1 MFRFEHPEYFIAFVI
16 IPILIAAYVFM
27 VWSRKRLSNRFAS
40 SRAWRFLTIG
50 WIGRLETLRAIM
62 LLFAFA
68 LLCTALTNPQWGL
81 RKETVQAQAAD
92 IFIALDISNSMLA
105 EDIAPSR
112 LDRSKRFAS
121 QLVDAFK
128 GDRIGLIY
136 FAGSA
141 YLQMPLTTDYAA
153 AELFLRSAHPRL
165 AGTQGTAIGEAI
177 DLAMRAFEPDMD
189 HQRALVIITDGENH
203 EEGAIEM
210 IRKGRQRGLVPF
222 VVSVGTTEGAYI
234 PVELQGREDY
244 KRDEN
249 GTPVRTA
256 VNEVFLRQLA
266 LEGNGELYSVLDG
279 ESVLNDMQERI
290 AELEKREMEQRSFTD
305 YESFYQ
311 YFLLAGLLLL
321 FGERLIGNKRKTTT
335 SMS

>member
-1 MFRFEHPEYFIAFVI
+1 MFRFEHPEFFIAFVI
-16 IPILIAAYVFM
+16 VPILVGAFVFAL
-27 VWSRKRLSNRFAS
+27 WSRRRSARRFAS
-40 SRAWRFLTIG
+40 AKAWGVLTRDG
-50 WIGRLETLRAIM
+50 IGRLETLRAVM
-62 LLFAFA
+62 LLVAFV
-68 LLCTALTNPQWGL
+68 LICTALTNPQWGL

-121 QLVDAFK
+121 QMVDAFK

-177 DLAMRAFEPDMD
+177 DLAMRAFEPEVD

-210 IRKGRQRGLVPF
+210 MREGRQAGLVPF
-222 VVSVGTTEGAYI
+222 VVSVGTTEGAFI
-234 PVELQGREDY
+234 PVEIQGREDY
-244 KRDEN
+244 KRDES
-249 GTPVRTA
+249 GTPVKTA

-279 ESVLNDMQERI
+279 QEVIDDMELRI

-305 YESFYQ
+305 YQSFYQ
-311 YFLLAGLLLL
+311 YFLLVGLLLL
-321 FGERLIGNKRKTTT
+321 FGERLIGNRRFVVNNE
-335 SMS
+335 